1 MSTEARLK
9 NGVFR
14 CFMGP
19 RAALNELTWLLKWRV
34 LRLYTRRM
42 PRRQSWPQSRCNR
55 MFGCFA
61 ADFVT
66 VQFVSKT
73 LFVQINRAP
82 APHTSVSRHLGREKR
97 LAGETISCVRFPRLL
112 PRLSAISSSASQS
125 ELLHRVFQQAHL
137 AIHPSTRRPPCASAA

>member
-55 MFGCFA
+55 MFGSFA

-66 VQFVSKT
+66 VQFVSKM

-82 APHTSVSRHLGREKR
+82 APHTSVSRHLGRETR
-97 LAGETISCVRFPRLL
+97 LAGETISCERFRQPLL
-112 PRLSAISSSASQS
+112 RPSAALCAVFRS
-125 ELLHRVFQQAHL
+125 ELLQSVFQQAHL
-137 AIHPSTRRPPCASAA
+137 AIHPSTCRPPCASAA